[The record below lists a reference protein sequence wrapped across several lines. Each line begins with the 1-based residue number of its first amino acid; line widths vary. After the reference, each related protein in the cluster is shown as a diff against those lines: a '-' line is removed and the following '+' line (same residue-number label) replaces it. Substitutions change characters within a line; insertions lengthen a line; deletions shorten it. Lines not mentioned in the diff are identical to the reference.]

1 MGWCIGGSKFLQTF
15 FQTSCIFLMSWVK
28 EAKSQL
34 HREGICRVR
43 PIGGSMKGAIESGQL
58 VTMVKAR
65 AEEVQVGDA
74 VFIKWKGNFILHLVK
89 EITPAQL
96 LIGNN
101 LGKIN
106 GWIDKDAVIA
116 KVTEVEGQPYCNSG
130 KKT

>member
-1 MGWCIGGSKFLQTF
+1 
-15 FQTSCIFLMSWVK
+15 MSWVK

-34 HREGICRVR
+34 HREGICQVR

-58 VTMVKAR
+58 VTMVKVR
-65 AEEVQVGDA
+65 AEELQVGDA
-74 VFIKWKGNFILHLVK
+74 VFIKWKGNYILHLIR

-116 KVTEVEGQPYCNSG
+116 KVTEVEGQPFLPRAIPYRTG
-130 KKT
+130 RAGHRIDQL